1 MSADGGAPPVSGT
14 RTSAPLMDMWT
25 KRDIWILAAC
35 LALAMATAPG
45 ASGQTPAAQGK
56 IVAVQGRVEH
66 AAAARREAWSPAAM
80 LQPLFVDDRVRT
92 LALSRAAILFL
103 DETQVRLNAG
113 AVLTVQAVKRGTGA
127 PTALDLIQG
136 EGWFRT
142 KNPNSGLTIKT
153 PAATAAIRGT
163 EINVQITPDGESV
176 LTVVEGAAE
185 FANDAGSVL
194 ATAGEEAR
202 ARPGQAPTKRTI
214 LNPDNAVQWA
224 LYYPVQQA
232 RADVAAA
239 AASAQAPGQGQ
250 GQGQTAQAQV
260 NATIAQHA
268 EAAATALTQ
277 GDAVQARREIGAALA
292 LDAQALRPLLL
303 LATLELTLNR
313 VDAAGQAVERAR
325 AGHPNSVGALIAA
338 SEVAQARFELDEA
351 RRLVDRALTIDPD
364 EVRALVNRA
373 RLRFGSGDTHGA
385 EDDAARAVRVAPDDA
400 GALSL
405 RGFIELARGR
415 VREASDSFARAIA
428 ADREFGEPHLG
439 QGLVAFK
446 QQRIEAGLEEML
458 TATLLEP
465 KVSLYQSYL
474 GKAYYQVQRF
484 REGLAALESAKR
496 LDPRDPTPW
505 LYTSLFLRD
514 QNRQV
519 AALDA
524 LRESIARNGNR
535 AVYRSRLLLD
545 RDEATRSVSLALLY
559 RQLGFESWGA
569 YEATKSLDADLTNA
583 SAHLFLAETYGGLP
597 DRTQALS
604 SALLQYFLYAP
615 VNRNT
620 FNTFSEYTAL
630 LDQPLR
636 QFSIIPG
643 IGTDGFSTGAAV
655 SRSGNDRFAHY
666 AFIQHDREDGGRPD
680 EDDVRTT
687 GFVQAKV
694 SLTERDSIFGSYTDV
709 TRDVGEGP
717 EATRIFG
724 SGTLTPIVLRQF
736 GVPLDPNRTSKI
748 DTQEG
753 VLGYQHLWRPG
764 SALTAAVQIERTVSR
779 DLDPDQTFSACTDI
793 FLNPDARSSQDIRFP
808 LDRRTFQVQQATRAG
823 RHQLIG
829 GALLFTQDKERRCNE
844 ELYLPG
850 TDIRVSADSIFR
862 QRDHLYRGY
871 VRDEIEITPWL
882 HATIGVTYDDVRF
895 GSMTDA
901 ARVDTLSK
909 LSPQGGVTVRVAS
922 GTLVRAAAFRSVAG
936 DIFGSKIAPVTVAG
950 FVLERNEFPTTVRD
964 EVNVSIEQSWS
975 RAFAMGRWFLRDARV
990 PALED
995 DFLISPNADTRTHGG
1010 SVFYNRILSRRFG
1023 AFVDDQYLRET
1034 TRLYVREDNVA
1045 RAGISFVHERG
1056 VFAKLSAGYYSQ
1068 RFVDAVV
1075 AALPKSGHLL
1085 VDADVNV
1092 EFAKKR
1098 GLLTFRVT
1106 NLFDRG
1112 FTSVLEGLSVTRL
1125 FPDRR
1130 ASATLRWRF

>member
-1 MSADGGAPPVSGT
+1 
-14 RTSAPLMDMWT
+14 
-25 KRDIWILAAC
+25 
-35 LALAMATAPG
+35 
-45 ASGQTPAAQGK
+45 
-56 IVAVQGRVEH
+56 
-66 AAAARREAWSPAAM
+66 
-80 LQPLFVDDRVRT
+80 
-92 LALSRAAILFL
+92 
-103 DETQVRLNAG
+103 
-113 AVLTVQAVKRGTGA
+113 
-127 PTALDLIQG
+127 
-136 EGWFRT
+136 
-142 KNPNSGLTIKT
+142 
-153 PAATAAIRGT
+153 
-163 EINVQITPDGESV
+163 
-176 LTVVEGAAE
+176 
-185 FANDAGSVL
+185 
-194 ATAGEEAR
+194 
-202 ARPGQAPTKRTI
+202 
-214 LNPDNAVQWA
+214 
-224 LYYPVQQA
+224 
-232 RADVAAA
+232 VAAA
-239 AASAQAPGQGQ
+239 AAAQA
-250 GQGQTAQAQV
+250 QGQTPTQAT
-260 NATIAQHA
+260 ATVAQHA

-277 GDAVQARREIGAALA
+277 GDADQARLEIAAALA
-292 LDAQALRPLLL
+292 LDASALRPLLL

-313 VDAAGQAVERAR
+313 VDAAGQAVVRAR
-325 AGHPNSVGALIAA
+325 AGHANSVGALIAA
-338 SEVAQARFELDEA
+338 SEVAQARFDLEEA
-351 RRLVDRALTIDPD
+351 RRLVDRALEIDPD

-373 RLRFGSGDTHGA
+373 RLRFGSGDTNGA
-385 EDDAARAVRVAPDDA
+385 EADAARAVRVAPDDA

-405 RGFIELARGR
+405 RGFIELAGGH
-415 VREASDSFARAIA
+415 VREASDSFGRAIA

-439 QGLVAFK
+439 MGLVAFK
-446 QQRIEAGLEEML
+446 QKRIENGLEEML

-474 GKAYYQVQRF
+474 GKAYYQLQRF
-484 REGLAALESAKR
+484 REGLAALDSAKR

-545 RDEATRSVSLALLY
+545 RDEATRSVSLAQLY
-559 RQLGFESWGA
+559 RQLGFDSWGA

-583 SAHLFLAETYGGLP
+583 SAHLFLAETYGNLP

-636 QFSIIPG
+636 TFSIAPG
-643 IGTDGFSTGAAV
+643 IGTDGFSTGAAI

-680 EDDVRTT
+680 EADARTL
-687 GFVQAKV
+687 GFAQAKV
-694 SLTERDSIFGSYTDV
+694 SLTERDAIFGSYTDV

-717 EATRIFG
+717 DAARIFG
-724 SGTLTPIVLRQF
+724 GGTFTPIALRQF

-753 VLGYQHLWRPG
+753 VIGYQHLWRPG

-779 DLDPDQTFSACTDI
+779 DIDPDQEFSACTDFI
-793 FLNPDARSSQDIRFP
+793 LNSTARSSQDIKIP
-808 LDRRTFQVQQATRAG
+808 LDRRTFQVQQATRVG
-823 RHQLIG
+823 RHQVIG
-829 GALLFTQDKERRCNE
+829 GALVFRQDKERRCNE
-844 ELYLPG
+844 ELYSLTTG
-850 TDIRVSADSIFR
+850 DRFAFDSVFR

-871 VRDEIEITPWL
+871 VRDEIEIASWL
-882 HATIGVTYDDVRF
+882 HATIGVTYDDVRY
-895 GSMTDA
+895 GSLTDA

-909 LSPQGGVTVRVAS
+909 LSPQGGVTVRVAP
-922 GTLVRAAAFRSVAG
+922 GTLVRAAGFRSVAG

-950 FVLERNEFPTTVRD
+950 FVLERNELPTTIRD
-964 EVNVSIEQSWS
+964 EVNVSIEQSWA

-990 PALED
+990 PALEN
-995 DFLISPNADTRTHGG
+995 DFLISPTADTRTQGG
-1010 SVFYNRILSRRFG
+1010 SIFFNRILSRRFG
-1023 AFVDDQYLRET
+1023 VFGDDQYQRET
-1034 TRLYVREDNVA
+1034 TLLYVREDNVA

-1075 AALPKSGHLL
+1075 ELPKSGHLL

-1092 EFAKKR
+1092 EFARKR
-1098 GLLTFRVT
+1098 GLFTIRVT

>member
-1 MSADGGAPPVSGT
+1 MAAAAEVAGQQPAP
-14 RTSAPLMDMWT
+14 R
-25 KRDIWILAAC
+25 
-35 LALAMATAPG
+35 
-45 ASGQTPAAQGK
+45 AAQGK

-66 AAAARREAWSPAAM
+66 AEAARRETWAPAAM

-142 KNPNSGLTIKT
+142 KNPNSGLSIKT

-176 LTVVEGAAE
+176 LTVVEGAAAFTNE
-185 FANDAGSVL
+185 AGSVL

-239 AASAQAPGQGQ
+239 ERARANAPAAGAQAI
-250 GQGQTAQAQV
+250 
-260 NATIAQHA
+260 ATVAEHA
-268 EAAATALTQ
+268 EAAATAMTQ
-277 GDAVQARREIGAALA
+277 GDAVQARREIAAALA
-292 LDAQALRPLLL
+292 LDARALRPLLL
-303 LATLELTLNR
+303 LATLELTLNH
-313 VDAAGQAVERAR
+313 VDAAGQAVQRAR
-325 AGHPNSVGALIAA
+325 EGHPDSVGALIAA
-338 SEVAQARFELDEA
+338 SEVAQARFDLEEA
-351 RRLVDRALTIDPD
+351 RRLVDRALTLDAD

-373 RLRFGSGDTHGA
+373 RLRFGSGDTRGA
-385 EDDAARAVRVAPDDA
+385 EADAARAVGVAPDDA

-405 RGFIELARGR
+405 RGFIELAGGR
-415 VREASDSFARAIA
+415 VRAASDSFARAIA

-439 QGLVAFK
+439 MGLVAFK
-446 QQRIEAGLEEML
+446 QQRIEDGLEEML

-474 GKAYYQVQRF
+474 GKAYYQLQRF
-484 REGLAALESAKR
+484 REGLAALDSAKR

-505 LYTSLFLRD
+505 LYASLFLRD

-524 LRESIARNGNR
+524 LRESIARNDNR

-545 RDEATRSVSLALLY
+545 RDEATRSASLAFLY

-604 SALLQYFLYAP
+604 SALLQYFLYTP

-636 QFSIIPG
+636 QFAITPG
-643 IGTDGFSTGAAV
+643 LGTDGFATGAAI

-680 EDDVRTT
+680 KADQRTL
-687 GFVQAKV
+687 GFAQAKV
-694 SLTERDSIFGSYTDV
+694 SITERDSIFGSYTDV
-709 TRDVGEGP
+709 TRDNGEGP
-717 EATRIFG
+717 DATRIFG
-724 SGTLTPIVLRQF
+724 GNTFTPIVLRQF
-736 GVPLDPNRTSKI
+736 GVPLDPNRTTKI

-764 SALTAAVQIERTVSR
+764 SALTAAVQIEHTVSR
-779 DLDPDQTFSACTDI
+779 DLDPDAEFSSCTDFI
-793 FLNPDARSSQDIRFP
+793 LNPTARSSQDIRFP

-823 RHQLIG
+823 RHQVIG
-829 GALLFTQDKERRCNE
+829 GALVYRQDKERRCSE
-844 ELYLPG
+844 ELYSLETGDRFPFE
-850 TDIRVSADSIFR
+850 SIFR

-871 VRDEIEITPWL
+871 VRDEIEIASWL
-882 HATIGVTYDDVRF
+882 HATVGVTYDDVRF
-895 GSMTDA
+895 GSMTEA
-901 ARVDTLSK
+901 SRVDTLSK
-909 LSPQGGVTVRVAS
+909 FSPQGGVTVQVAP

-936 DIFGSKIAPVTVAG
+936 DFLGSKISPVTVAG
-950 FVLERNEFPTTVRD
+950 FVIERNEFPTTIRD
-964 EVNVSIEQSWS
+964 EVNVSLERSWS
-975 RAFAMGRWFLRDARV
+975 RTFAMGRWFMRDARV

-995 DFLISPNADTRTHGG
+995 PILTSPNADTRTQGG
-1010 SVFYNRILSRRFG
+1010 SAFFNRILSRRFG
-1023 AFVDDQYLRET
+1023 AFFDNQYSREKT
-1034 TRLYVREDNVA
+1034 IWYVREDNVA
-1045 RAGISFVHERG
+1045 RAGLSFVHERNI
-1056 VFAKLSAGYYSQ
+1056 FAKISAGYFSQ
-1068 RFVDAVV
+1068 RFVDAVIE
-1075 AALPKSGHLL
+1075 LPKSGHLL
-1085 VDADVNV
+1085 VDADVNY
-1092 EFAKKR
+1092 EFGKKR
-1098 GLLTFRVT
+1098 GLFTFRVT

-1112 FTSVLEGLSVTRL
+1112 FSSVLEGLSVTRL

-1130 ASATLRWRF
+1130 ASATVRWRF

>member
-1 MSADGGAPPVSGT
+1 
-14 RTSAPLMDMWT
+14 MWT
-25 KRDIWILAAC
+25 KCDFRTIAVC
-35 LALAMATAPG
+35 LALTTAVTTGAAGQQPQAQAQPQPPRPAAAQAGATG
-45 ASGQTPAAQGK
+45 AQGK

-142 KNPNSGLTIKT
+142 KNPNSGLSIKT

-176 LTVVEGAAE
+176 LTVVEGAAA
-185 FANDAGSVL
+185 FTNDAGSVL

-239 AASAQAPGQGQ
+239 AAAQGNAS
-250 GQGQTAQAQV
+250 QV
-260 NATIAQHA
+260 NAPQVNTTVAQHA

-292 LDAQALRPLLL
+292 LDARALRPLLL

-325 AGHPNSVGALIAA
+325 EGHPNSVGALIAA
-338 SEVAQARFELDEA
+338 SEVAQARFDLEEA
-351 RRLVDRALTIDPD
+351 RRLVDRALTIDAD

-385 EDDAARAVRVAPDDA
+385 EADAARAVSVAADDA

-439 QGLVAFK
+439 MGLVAFK

-474 GKAYYQVQRF
+474 GKAYYQLQRF

-545 RDEATRSVSLALLY
+545 RDEATRSVSLAQLY

-604 SALLQYFLYAP
+604 SALLQYFLYSP

-636 QFSIIPG
+636 QFSIAPG
-643 IGTDGFSTGAAV
+643 IGTDGFATGAAI

-680 EDDVRTT
+680 EVDQRTL
-687 GFVQAKV
+687 GFAQAKV
-694 SLTERDSIFGSYTDV
+694 SLTENDSIFGSYTDV

-717 EATRIFG
+717 DATRIFG
-724 SGTLTPIVLRQF
+724 AGTFTPIVLRQF
-736 GVPLDPNRTSKI
+736 GVPLDPNSTSKI

-779 DLDPDQTFSACTDI
+779 DIDPDEEFSACTDFI
-793 FLNPDARSSQDIRFP
+793 LNPTARSSQDIKFP
-808 LDRRTFQVQQATRAG
+808 LDRRTFQVQQATRVG
-823 RHQLIG
+823 RHQVIG
-829 GALLFTQDKERRCNE
+829 GALVFRQDKERRCSE
-844 ELYLPG
+844 ELYSLETG
-850 TDIRVSADSIFR
+850 DRFAFDSVFR

-871 VRDEIEITPWL
+871 VRDEIEIAPWL

-895 GSMTDA
+895 GSLTDA

-909 LSPQGGVTVRVAS
+909 FSPQGGVTVRVAS

-990 PALED
+990 PALD
-995 DFLISPNADTRTHGG
+995 DPILISPNADTRTQGG

-1023 AFVDDQYLRET
+1023 AFVDDQYQRET
-1034 TRLYVREDNVA
+1034 TLLYVREDNVA

-1056 VFAKLSAGYYSQ
+1056 LFAKLSAGYFSQ

-1075 AALPKSGHLL
+1075 PLPKSGHLL
-1085 VDADVNV
+1085 VDADVNY

>member
-1 MSADGGAPPVSGT
+1 MAAPRLSAGLGPSPPSY
-14 RTSAPLMDMWT
+14 DMWT
-25 KRDIWILAAC
+25 TKRDVRILAVC
-35 LALAMATAPG
+35 LALTPATATRV
-45 ASGQTPAAQGK
+45 AGQQPPAAAPASPAGSQGK

-176 LTVVEGAAE
+176 LTVVEGAAA
-185 FANDAGSVL
+185 FTNDAGSVL

-239 AASAQAPGQGQ
+239 SAQS
-250 GQGQTAQAQV
+250 
-260 NATIAQHA
+260 NSTIAQHA

-277 GDAVQARREIGAALA
+277 GEAVQARREIGAALA
-292 LDAQALRPLLL
+292 LDERALRPLLL
-303 LATLELTLNR
+303 LTTLELTLNR

-385 EDDAARAVRVAPDDA
+385 EADAARAVRVAADDA

-415 VREASDSFARAIA
+415 DREASDSFARAIA

-439 QGLVAFK
+439 MGLVAFK

-474 GKAYYQVQRF
+474 GKAYYQLQRF

-505 LYTSLFLRD
+505 LYASLFLRD

-583 SAHLFLAETYGGLP
+583 SAHLFLAETYGSLP

-636 QFSIIPG
+636 QFSIAPG
-643 IGTDGFSTGAAV
+643 IGTDGMSTGAV
-655 SRSGNDRFAHY
+655 ISRSGNDRFAHY

-680 EDDVRTT
+680 DPDQRTL
-687 GFVQAKV
+687 GFAQAKV
-694 SLTERDSIFGSYTDV
+694 SITERDSIFGSYTDV

-724 SGTLTPIVLRQF
+724 TGTLTPIVLRQF

-793 FLNPDARSSQDIRFP
+793 FLNPDARSSQDIRIP

-823 RHQLIG
+823 RHQVIG

-862 QRDHLYRGY
+862 HRDHLYRGY
-871 VRDEIEITPWL
+871 IRDEIEIAPWL

-995 DFLISPNADTRTHGG
+995 DFSISPNADTRTQGG
-1010 SVFYNRILSRRFG
+1010 SVFFNRILSRRFG

-1075 AALPKSGHLL
+1075 ALPKSGHLL
-1085 VDADVNV
+1085 VDADVNF

-1112 FTSVLEGLSVTRL
+1112 FTSVLEGLSITRL

>member
-1 MSADGGAPPVSGT
+1 
-14 RTSAPLMDMWT
+14 MWT
-25 KRDIWILAAC
+25 KCDLRTIAVC
-35 LALAMATAPG
+35 LALATAAATGAVGQTAQPAQPAQQTAAKTGSGTAPG
-45 ASGQTPAAQGK
+45 APGAQGK

-66 AAAARREAWSPAAM
+66 AAAARRDAWSPAAM

-92 LALSRAAILFL
+92 LPLSRAAILFL

-142 KNPNSGLTIKT
+142 KNPNSGLSIKT

-176 LTVVEGAAE
+176 LTVVEGAAAFTNE
-185 FANDAGSVL
+185 AGSVL

-239 AASAQAPGQGQ
+239 AAAAQGQ
-250 GQGQTAQAQV
+250 GQAAAQT
-260 NATIAQHA
+260 ATIAQHG

-277 GDAVQARREIGAALA
+277 GDAAQARREIGAALA

-325 AGHPNSVGALIAA
+325 AGHPTSVGALVAA
-338 SEVAQARFELDEA
+338 SEVAQARFDLDEA
-351 RRLVDRALTIDPD
+351 RRLVDRALEIDPA

-385 EDDAARAVRVAPDDA
+385 EADAARAVSVAPDDA

-405 RGFIELARGR
+405 RGFIELAGGH
-415 VREASDSFARAIA
+415 VREASDSFTRAIA
-428 ADREFGEPHLG
+428 ADRELGEPHLG
-439 QGLVAFK
+439 MGLVAFK
-446 QQRIEAGLEEML
+446 RKRIEDGLEEML

-474 GKAYYQVQRF
+474 GKAYYQLQRF
-484 REGLAALESAKR
+484 REGLAALDSAKR

-545 RDEATRSVSLALLY
+545 RDEATRSVSLAQLY
-559 RQLGFESWGA
+559 RQLGFEPWGA

-604 SALLQYFLYAP
+604 SALLQYFLYSP

-636 QFSIIPG
+636 AFSIAPG
-643 IGTDGFSTGAAV
+643 IGTDGFFTGAAI

-666 AFIQHDREDGGRPD
+666 AFIQQDREDGGRPD
-680 EDDVRTT
+680 EADVRTL
-687 GFVQAKV
+687 GFAQAKV

-717 EATRIFG
+717 DASRIFG
-724 SGTLTPIVLRQF
+724 GGTFTPIALRQF

-764 SALTAAVQIERTVSR
+764 SALTAAVQIERTVSH
-779 DLDPDQTFSACTDI
+779 DIDPDQEFSACTDFI
-793 FLNPDARSSQDIRFP
+793 LNPTARSSQNIEIP

-823 RHQLIG
+823 RHQVIG
-829 GALLFTQDKERRCNE
+829 GALVFKQDKERRCNE
-844 ELYLPG
+844 ELYSLETG
-850 TDIRVSADSIFR
+850 DRFAFDSIFR
-862 QRDHLYRGY
+862 HRDHLYRGY
-871 VRDEIEITPWL
+871 LRDEIEIASWL
-882 HATIGVTYDDVRF
+882 HATVGLTYDDVRY
-895 GSMTDA
+895 GSLTDA

-909 LSPQGGVTVRVAS
+909 LSPQGGVTVRVAP
-922 GTLVRAAAFRSVAG
+922 GTLVRTAAFRSVTG
-936 DIFGSKIAPVTVAG
+936 DTFGSKIAPVTVAG
-950 FVLERNEFPTTVRD
+950 FVLERNELPTTIRD
-964 EVNVSIEQSWS
+964 EVNVSIEHSWS

-990 PALED
+990 PALEGE
-995 DFLISPNADTRTHGG
+995 FLISPIADTRTQGG
-1010 SVFYNRILSRRFG
+1010 SVFYNRILSRHFG
-1023 AFVDDQYLRET
+1023 AFVDDQYLREKT
-1034 TRLYVREDNVA
+1034 LLYIREDNVA
-1045 RAGISFVHERG
+1045 RAGFSFVHERG
-1056 VFAKLSAGYYSQ
+1056 VFAKLSAGYFSQ

-1075 AALPKSGHLL
+1075 PLPKSGHLL
-1085 VDADVNV
+1085 VDADVNY
-1092 EFAKKR
+1092 EFATEAR
-1098 GLLTFRVT
+1098 PVDDPRHQPVRSRVH
-1106 NLFDRG
+1106 
-1112 FTSVLEGLSVTRL
+1112 
-1125 FPDRR
+1125 
-1130 ASATLRWRF
+1130 AACWKA